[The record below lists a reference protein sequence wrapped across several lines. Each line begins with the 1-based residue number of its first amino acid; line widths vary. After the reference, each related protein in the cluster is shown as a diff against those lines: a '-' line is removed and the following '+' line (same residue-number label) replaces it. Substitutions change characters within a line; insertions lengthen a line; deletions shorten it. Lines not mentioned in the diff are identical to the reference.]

1 MFRALSRSAQS
12 CTTSSTSLFS
22 TAVKRSTGVVG
33 LDVVKRPR
41 EVLATL
47 YKKTLL
53 DLHIIPEFVPYRAAV
68 EEFTTYRLGVVES
81 IEDVRDAVSCSAA
94 TAVRAE

>member
-1 MFRALSRSAQS
+1 MFSGLSASSRA
-12 CTTSSTSLFS
+12 FS
-22 TAVKRSTGVVG
+22 TAVKRSTGIVG

-53 DLHIIPEFVPYRAAV
+53 DLAIIPEFVPYRQAV
-68 EEFTTYRLGVVES
+68 EELTTYRLGVVES
-81 IEDVRDAVSCSAA
+81 IEDVRVCLCCAIAA
-94 TAVRAE
+94 YVCASP